1 MVCPKNMNSIRGKR
15 YRLRIETLIILTYI
29 EKISGDQA
37 MFVSVHRFSVP
48 RSAFLVQA
56 CPPLLYGDSRRV
68 ASLCSLRR
76 GPAKS
81 GQAGRG

>member
-37 MFVSVHRFSVP
+37 MLLIAYGLDTEGIFFFSFCHLDDN
-48 RSAFLVQA
+48 RLFLH
-56 CPPLLYGDSRRV
+56 
-68 ASLCSLRR
+68 
-76 GPAKS
+76 
-81 GQAGRG
+81 